1 MDTGLKKFC
10 LGDEIMT
17 PIFLNSNLIKL
28 MAECRDAAE
37 RIVYRMDKIEIAI
50 RDDRR
55 DAFVHE
61 VMLALF
67 NAHIN
72 K

>member
-1 MDTGLKKFC
+1 MT
-10 LGDEIMT
+10 T
-17 PIFLNSNLIKL
+17 PIFLNSNSIKL

-37 RIVYRMDKIEIAI
+37 EIIYRTDKIEIAI

-67 NAHIN
+67 NAQI
-72 K
+72 KK

>member
-1 MDTGLKKFC
+1 MT
-10 LGDEIMT
+10 T
-17 PIFLNSNLIKL
+17 PIFLNSNSIKL

-37 RIVYRMDKIEIAI
+37 RIVYRMDDYNFANRTTEKDQQA
-50 RDDRR
+50 
-55 DAFVHE
+55 HE

>member
-1 MDTGLKKFC
+1 
-10 LGDEIMT
+10 MT
-17 PIFLNSNLIKL
+17 PIFLNSNSIKL

-37 RIVYRMDKIEIAI
+37 RIVYRLDECDIANRI
-50 RDDRR
+50 KEKDQQ
-55 DAFVHE
+55 VHE

>member
-1 MDTGLKKFC
+1 M
-10 LGDEIMT
+10 MT
-17 PIFLNSNLIKL
+17 PIYLDPSSIKL

-37 RIVYRMDKIEIAI
+37 KIVYRMDDYNFAERTTEKDQQA
-50 RDDRR
+50 
-55 DAFVHE
+55 HE